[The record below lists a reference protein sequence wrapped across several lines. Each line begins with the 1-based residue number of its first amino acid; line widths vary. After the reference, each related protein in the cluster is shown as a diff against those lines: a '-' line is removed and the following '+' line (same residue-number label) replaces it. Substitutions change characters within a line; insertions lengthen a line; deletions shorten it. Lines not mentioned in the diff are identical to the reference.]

1 MIGHTGS
8 MTHSVYASHL
18 ICEAPRV
25 WYLALG
31 TGITLEQSAALI
43 RNLARQLSRP
53 VVSGLIIDY
62 RAASLRR
69 LTNEYAEL
77 ALSISVNAPPGFR
90 ISYITNRRNRRY
102 AALMVDLLRERA
114 VDARDF
120 SHWSE
125 LLSWQ
130 GCDGSIEDPL
140 PDDPEDSVVL
150 I

>member
-43 RNLARQLSRP
+43 RDLARQLSRP
-53 VVSGLIIDY
+53 VLSGLIIDY
-62 RAASLRR
+62 RAAVLQRSI
-69 LTNEYAEL
+69 NEYSEL
-77 ALSISVNAPPGFR
+77 ALSISVNVPPGLR
-90 ISYITNRRNRRY
+90 VSYISSAPNRR
-102 AALMVDLLRERA
+102 AATLMVDLLRERA

-130 GCDGSIEDPL
+130 GCDEAVQDPL
-140 PDDPEDSVVL
+140 PDYREDSVVL